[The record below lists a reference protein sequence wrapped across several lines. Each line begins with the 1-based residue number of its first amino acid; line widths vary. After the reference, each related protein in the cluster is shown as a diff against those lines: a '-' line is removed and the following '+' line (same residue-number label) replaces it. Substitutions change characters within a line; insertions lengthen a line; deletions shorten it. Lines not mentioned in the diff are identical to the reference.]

1 MASSSGSS
9 SGGSSGGGSSS
20 SSSSSK
26 RKHPN
31 LASWL
36 ATFKSPSPGETH
48 GHGGDQELQQAAATA
63 VLEATG
69 SVDGSNSMAERRSA
83 MTLRQATK
91 DTSTWLEHHRTPAEA
106 SGEAERDLRIP
117 VFKLRHG
124 ARRHAAFICPAR
136 RHDAKHGDSCASPAA
151 DCSGKCTD
159 KACSHFGADK
169 VRVPA
174 FYRCPGSCRG
184 AVLAPSLCYPIAASI
199 CEREDEPIFAV
210 VGCES
215 CEGQIRSD
223 SSGSLVLCGKP
234 CTRCIPVYLHAEL
247 PGRERA
253 TVLAERC
260 PPESEANGN
269 ETSAVSEPKS
279 STVEEEAIASGD
291 KQAED
296 PPAKRV
302 AR

>member
-1 MASSSGSS
+1 
-9 SGGSSGGGSSS
+9 
-20 SSSSSK
+20 
-26 RKHPN
+26 
-31 LASWL
+31 
-36 ATFKSPSPGETH
+36 
-48 GHGGDQELQQAAATA
+48 

-69 SVDGSNSMAERRSA
+69 SVVGSSSVAERGPVV
-83 MTLRQATK
+83 TLRQATK

-117 VFKLRHG
+117 VFKLRNG
-124 ARRHAAFICPAR
+124 ARRHAAFVCPT
-136 RHDAKHGDSCASPAA
+136 RHHSAKHGDSCASPAT
-151 DCSGKCTD
+151 DCPGKCNDT
-159 KACSHFGADK
+159 ACSHFGADK

-223 SSGSLVLCGKP
+223 SSGSLALCGKP
-234 CTRCIPVYLHAEL
+234 CTRCIPVYLDAEL
-247 PGRERA
+247 PSRERA
-253 TVLAERC
+253 IVLAERC
-260 PPESEANGN
+260 APESEASDR
-269 ETSAVSEPKS
+269 ETSTVSDSQS
-279 STVEEEAIASGD
+279 STVVAEEAIASGD
-291 KQAED
+291 KQAEE